1 MRYDAA
7 IYDQRFCLMS
17 SFIVRK
23 QIKFIIVP
31 YLMKAVMVLITM
43 TCRVR
48 NHNRP
53 VYDGLV
59 ESNNSFV
66 LSMWHNC
73 STIAGWVMR
82 GGNVTVM
89 VSDSRDG
96 EYVSRLANLFGIQTM
111 RGSTSSGSAKAIR
124 AALRLISNNKPIAI
138 TLDGPRGPKYKMQ
151 HGALWFAASG
161 KVPIVPMHIEASR
174 QWVLKSWD
182 DHRFPKPF
190 STIHVSFGEPI
201 FVERSDLENDIEN
214 VALEVEDKMMANVRR
229 VQAACLGG

>member
-1 MRYDAA
+1 M
-7 IYDQRFCLMS
+7 
-17 SFIVRK
+17 
-23 QIKFIIVP
+23 
-31 YLMKAVMVLITM
+31 
-43 TCRVR
+43 
-48 NHNRP
+48 
-53 VYDGLV
+53 
-59 ESNNSFV
+59 

-82 GGNVTVM
+82 GGNITVM

-111 RGSTSSGSAKAIR
+111 RGSTSSGSAKAVR
-124 AALRLISNNKPIAI
+124 SALRLIHSKKPIAI

-161 KVPIVPMHIEASR
+161 NVPIIPMHIEASH

-190 STIHVSFGEPI
+190 STIHVGFGEPI
-201 FVERSDLENDIEN
+201 FVQRPNLEEDIES
-214 VALEVEDKMMANVRR
+214 VARQVEEKMMENVRLVQDACR
-229 VQAACLGG
+229 VGR

>member
-1 MRYDAA
+1 
-7 IYDQRFCLMS
+7 LL
-17 SFIVRK
+17 
-23 QIKFIIVP
+23 KFV
-31 YLMKAVMVLITM
+31 VVLITA

-48 NHNRP
+48 NHNRSA
-53 VYDGLV
+53 YDALS
-59 ESNNSFV
+59 ESNGSFI

-82 GGNVTVM
+82 NQNVTVM

-96 EYVSRLANLFGIQTM
+96 EYVSRFANLFGINTM
-111 RGSTSSGSAKAIR
+111 RGSTSSGSAKAVR
-124 AALRLISNNKPIAI
+124 SALRLIYSHKPIAI

-182 DHRFPKPF
+182 GHLFPKPF
-190 STIHVSFGEPI
+190 STIHVGFGDPI
-201 FVERSDLENDIEN
+201 FIERDALEENIEK
-214 VALEVEDKMMANVRR
+214 VALDVEEKMMANVATIR
-229 VQAACLGG
+229 ALLD

>member
-1 MRYDAA
+1 M
-7 IYDQRFCLMS
+7 
-17 SFIVRK
+17 
-23 QIKFIIVP
+23 KFIIIP
-31 YLMKAVMVLITM
+31 YLLKFIMILITA

-48 NHNRP
+48 QHNKP
-53 VYDGLV
+53 VYDDLLN
-59 ESNNSFV
+59 SNSSFV
-66 LSMWHNC
+66 LCLWHNC
-73 STIAGWVMR
+73 STIAGWAMR
-82 GGNVTVM
+82 GSKTTVM

-96 EYVSRLANLFGIQTM
+96 EYVSRLANLFDISTM

-124 AALRLISNNKPIAI
+124 AALRLIFSKKPIAI

-190 STIHVSFGEPI
+190 STIHISYGDPI
-201 FVERSDLENDIEN
+201 FIERSRLEEN
-214 VALEVEDKMMANVRR
+214 IQSVASEVEAQMMNNVRR
-229 VQAACLGG
+229 VQALCQKQ

>member
-1 MRYDAA
+1 MRTP
-7 IYDQRFCLMS
+7 L
-17 SFIVRK
+17 
-23 QIKFIIVP
+23 KFIIIP
-31 YLMKAVMVLITM
+31 YLLKFIVVLITA

-48 NHNRP
+48 YHNKAA
-53 VYDGLV
+53 YDAFSK
-59 ESNNSFV
+59 SNGSFV

-96 EYVSRLANLFGIQTM
+96 EYVSRFANLFGIKTM
-111 RGSTSSGSAKAIR
+111 RGSTSSGSAKAVR
-124 AALRLISNNKPIAI
+124 SALRLIYARKPIAI

-161 KVPIVPMHIEASR
+161 KVPIIPMHIEASR

-182 DHRFPKPF
+182 SHLFPKPF
-190 STIHVSFGEPI
+190 STIHVGFGEPI
-201 FVERSDLENDIEN
+201 FIEREAVEGDINDI
-214 VALEVEDKMMANVRR
+214 ALEVEGEMMANVNR
-229 VQAACLGG
+229 VQSHRAQSGS